1 MRTQTMQQSRLTRSY
16 TVTDKHL
23 NHYGTIHGGR
33 LLTLCD
39 ETAYCSAKKL
49 TRHICLT
56 RAVHR
61 ARFHRAA
68 HLDEALIISA
78 VVGLTGNTSLWV
90 AVEATSSVQK
100 ACVMD
105 AVFVFA
111 AVNVNRQPQQVVK
124 VLAESQEDKLL
135 QEQLVALR
143 NQVLSS
149 R

>member
-1 MRTQTMQQSRLTRSY
+1 MHTQTMQHSRFNRSY
-16 TVTDKHL
+16 TVTDTDL

-39 ETAYCSAKKL
+39 ETAYCAAKKL

-68 HLDEALIISA
+68 HQDEKVTISA

-90 AVEATSSVQK
+90 AVEVTSVVQK
-100 ACVMD
+100 ACIMD

-124 VLAESQEDKLL
+124 VLAESPEETML

-143 NQVLSS
+143 NQVLSNP
-149 R
+149 